1 MEPYAPV
8 LSAWSTDVS
17 DNEDLLREILAE
29 MQEQTRIMLKLER
42 EVDRETQTDLFEAS
56 ND

>member
-1 MEPYAPV
+1 MEPNAPV

-17 DNEDLLREILAE
+17 DTEDLLREILAE

>member
-1 MEPYAPV
+1 M
-8 LSAWSTDVS
+8 S
-17 DNEDLLREILAE
+17 DTEDLLREILAE

-42 EVDRETQTDLFEAS
+42 EVDREIQTDLFEAS

>member
-1 MEPYAPV
+1 MEPNALL

-17 DNEDLLREILAE
+17 DTEDLLREILAE

>member
-1 MEPYAPV
+1 MEPNAPV

-17 DNEDLLREILAE
+17 DTEDLLREILE
-29 MQEQTRIMLKLER
+29 EIREQTRIMLKLER
-42 EVDRETQTDLFEAS
+42 EVDREIQTDLFEAS

>member
-1 MEPYAPV
+1 MESYAPV

-17 DNEDLLREILAE
+17 DTEDLLLQILEEIK
-29 MQEQTRIMLKLER
+29 EQTRIMLKLER
-42 EVDRETQTDLFEAS
+42 EVDREIQTDLFEAS

>member
-1 MEPYAPV
+1 MESYAPV

-17 DNEDLLREILAE
+17 DTEDLLREILAE

-42 EVDRETQTDLFEAS
+42 EVDREIQTDLFEAS